1 MPRALI
7 IDDDE
12 LFRNMVSTLFE
23 RLDFDIDEAEDGV
36 DGIQALKKKKYDI
49 VTLDINMPKLDGEQV
64 MAILHKRNEEMPP
77 IIVIS
82 GFLTKE
88 KIVHLANLGVKG
100 FLRKPFKMKSF
111 FIEVN
116 KVCPIKSSMQS
127 A

>member
-23 RLDFDIDEAEDGV
+23 RLDFVVDEAEDGV
-36 DGIQALKKKKYDI
+36 EGIQCLKKTKYDV

-64 MAILHKRNEEMPP
+64 MAILHKRNEEIPP
-77 IIVIS
+77 VIVIS
-82 GFLTKE
+82 GFLSKE
-88 KIVHLANLGVKG
+88 KIVNLASLGAKG

-116 KVCPIKSSMQS
+116 KVCPIKSSSQS